1 MLNFK
6 NIIYALSCLSFSIVI
21 GAAVYEHMAVV
32 PKWSAAPPA
41 SLSMFQGEYGLD
53 AASFWTMIHPVTLV
67 LLIISLALFWKTKS
81 RQNIAAALVGYAM
94 LLVVTA
100 TYFVPELMAII
111 KSEYLETVDETL
123 KGKADLWETL
133 SLVRLAILVILSV
146 VLNMGLTR
154 VNRPA
159 SDANM

>member
-6 NIIYALSCLSFSIVI
+6 NVIYALSCLSFSIVV
-21 GAAVYEHMAVV
+21 GAAVYEHMAVI

-53 AASFWTMIHPVTLV
+53 AGSFWSMIHPLTLV

-133 SLVRLAILVILSV
+133 SLVRMAFLVILSV

-154 VNRPA
+154 VNLEA
-159 SDANM
+159 SDANL

>member
-1 MLNFK
+1 
-6 NIIYALSCLSFSIVI
+6 
-21 GAAVYEHMAVV
+21 
-32 PKWSAAPPA
+32 
-41 SLSMFQGEYGLD
+41 
-53 AASFWTMIHPVTLV
+53 
-67 LLIISLALFWKTKS
+67 
-81 RQNIAAALVGYAM
+81 M

-133 SLVRLAILVILSV
+133 SLVRMAFLVILSV

-154 VNRPA
+154 VNLEA
-159 SDANM
+159 SDANL